1 MGRGEKR
8 NIAYA
13 LGGEDL
19 CAEPVALAFA
29 PLGLPLPDRGGCAF
43 GVADNGGRGCTAA
56 VLCEEGDDWDVL
68 AGAGGGADRSAPKL
82 GLS

>member
-1 MGRGEKR
+1 MRRKKKR

-13 LGGEDL
+13 LGGDDL

-29 PLGLPLPDRGGCAF
+29 PLGLPLPDRGSCAF
-43 GVADNGGRGCTAA
+43 GVADNGGRGWTAA
-56 VLCEEGDDWDVL
+56 LCDEGDDWDVL
-68 AGAGGGADRSAPKL
+68 AGAGGCADRSAPKL